1 MSLDRVLSRLLTDP
15 AAAGLAGAAATG
27 LLTTRAG
34 RKLGKSALQLGGLA
48 AVAGLAYAA
57 WQRHQR
63 ATRGGAPAPVE
74 PSPGVLVE
82 TGFLPEPRN
91 LDAQDELARGLVRAM
106 LAAARADGK
115 LDGAERAAL
124 FERIASLDLDEPSR
138 AELYAELER
147 PVSIDEIVARAS
159 TRERALELYT
169 ASLAAIDADTPAERG
184 YLSLL
189 AARLGLD
196 DALVAAIH
204 REAGAA
210 APRHATA
217 PAGEHA
223 APTAAG
229 L

>member
-1 MSLDRVLSRLLTDP
+1 MSLDRVLSRLLSSP
-15 AAAGLAGAAATG
+15 GAAGLAGAAATG
-27 LLTTRAG
+27 LLTTKAG

-63 ATRGGAPAPVE
+63 ETRAGASAPLE
-74 PSPGVLVE
+74 PSPGLLVE

-115 LDGAERAAL
+115 LDGAERSAL
-124 FERIASLDLDEPSR
+124 FERIASLDLDEASR

-147 PVSIDEIVARAS
+147 PVSIDEVVARAT

-210 APRHATA
+210 APTRESL
-217 PAGEHA
+217 PAGERA
-223 APTAAG
+223 APAP